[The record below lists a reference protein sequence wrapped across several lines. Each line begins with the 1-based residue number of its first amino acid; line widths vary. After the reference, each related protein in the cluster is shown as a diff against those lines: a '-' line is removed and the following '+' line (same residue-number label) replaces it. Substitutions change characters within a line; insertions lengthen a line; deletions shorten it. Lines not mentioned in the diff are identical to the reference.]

1 MRIFV
6 LIYLCVHTKACKD
19 LYVFLT
25 MLSQTKAFR
34 KRKEGR
40 ILSKQKTTKEK
51 IEEAFAWT
59 LVIAILGGAIILGKR
74 HQKEINIINAEN
86 EKKQQ
91 LQEKQKERNLIEKS
105 MPTGA
110 ITCSKDGEV
119 FLQLSSEDNLNAS
132 FRITKKGVLIIDYF
146 DHGSPKHLEE
156 RNATCVSSF
165 VKPQTP

>member
-1 MRIFV
+1 M
-6 LIYLCVHTKACKD
+6 
-19 LYVFLT
+19 
-25 MLSQTKAFR
+25 S
-34 KRKEGR
+34 KRK
-40 ILSKQKTTKEK
+40 LTKEN
-51 IEEAFAWT
+51 IETIIALA
-59 LVIAILGGAIILGKR
+59 LVIAIMAGAIFLIKS
-74 HQKEINIINAEN
+74 HQKQINIINSEN

>member
-6 LIYLCVHTKACKD
+6 LISLCVHTKACKD
-19 LYVFLT
+19 LYVFL

-40 ILSKQKTTKEK
+40 ILSKRKLTKEN
-51 IEEAFAWT
+51 IETIIALA
-59 LVIAILGGAIILGKR
+59 LVIAIMAGAIFLIKS
-74 HQKEINIINAEN
+74 HQKQINIIDAEN
-86 EKKQQ
+86 ERKQQ

-146 DHGSPKHLEE
+146 DHGTPKHLEE

-165 VKPQTP
+165 VKPQAP

>member
-1 MRIFV
+1 M
-6 LIYLCVHTKACKD
+6 A
-19 LYVFLT
+19 
-25 MLSQTKAFR
+25 
-34 KRKEGR
+34 
-40 ILSKQKTTKEK
+40 
-51 IEEAFAWT
+51 
-59 LVIAILGGAIILGKR
+59 GAIFLIKS
-74 HQKEINIINAEN
+74 HQKQINIINSEN

>member
-6 LIYLCVHTKACKD
+6 LIYFCVHTKACKD
-19 LYVFLT
+19 LYVFL

-40 ILSKQKTTKEK
+40 ILSKRKLTKEN
-51 IEEAFAWT
+51 IETIIALA
-59 LVIAILGGAIILGKR
+59 LVIAIMAGAIFLIKN
-74 HQKEINIINAEN
+74 HQKQIDIINAEN
-86 EKKQQ
+86 KRKEQ
-91 LQEKQKERNLIEKS
+91 LEEKQKERNLIEKA

-110 ITCSKDGEV
+110 ITCSKDGKV
-119 FLQLSSEDNLNAS
+119 FLQLSSEDSLNAS
-132 FRITKKGVLIIDYF
+132 FRVSKHGVLIIDYF

>member
-40 ILSKQKTTKEK
+40 ILSKRKLTKEN
-51 IEEAFAWT
+51 IETIIALA
-59 LVIAILGGAIILGKR
+59 LVILIMAGAIFLIKN
-74 HQKEINIINAEN
+74 HQKQIDIINAEN
-86 EKKQQ
+86 ERRQQ
-91 LQEKQKERNLIEKS
+91 IEQKQKERDLIEKA

-110 ITCSKDGEV
+110 ITCSKDGKV
-119 FLQLSSEDNLNAS
+119 FLQLSSEDNLNAA
-132 FRITKKGVLIIDYF
+132 FRVTKSGVLIIDYF

>member
-6 LIYLCVHTKACKD
+6 LISLCVHTKACKD
-19 LYVFLT
+19 LYVFL

-40 ILSKQKTTKEK
+40 ILSKRKLTKEN
-51 IEEAFAWT
+51 IETIIALA
-59 LVIAILGGAIILGKR
+59 LVIAIMAGAIFLIKS
-74 HQKEINIINAEN
+74 HQKQINIIDAEN
-86 EKKQQ
+86 ERKQQ

-119 FLQLSSEDNLNAS
+119 FLQLSSEDNLNVS

-146 DHGSPKHLEE
+146 DHGTPKHLEE

-165 VKPQTP
+165 VKPQAP

>member
-1 MRIFV
+1 MRISV

-19 LYVFLT
+19 LYVFL

-51 IEEAFAWT
+51 IEEVFAWT
-59 LVIAILGGAIILGKR
+59 LVIAIMAGATFLAKA
-74 HQKEINIINAEN
+74 HQKQINIINSEN
-86 EKKQQ
+86 ERKEQIA
-91 LQEKQKERNLIEKS
+91 EKQKERNLIEKA

-119 FLQLSSEDNLNAS
+119 FLQLSSEDNLNAA
-132 FRITKKGVLIIDYF
+132 FRVTKNGVLMIDYF
-146 DHGSPKHLEE
+146 DHGTPKHLEE
-156 RNATCVSSF
+156 KGATCVSSF

>member
-6 LIYLCVHTKACKD
+6 LISLCVHTKACKD
-19 LYVFLT
+19 LYVFL

-40 ILSKQKTTKEK
+40 ILSKRKLTKEN
-51 IEEAFAWT
+51 IETIIALA
-59 LVIAILGGAIILGKR
+59 LVIAIMAGAIFLIKS
-74 HQKEINIINAEN
+74 HQKQIDIINAEN
-86 EKKQQ
+86 ERKEQIEQ
-91 LQEKQKERNLIEKS
+91 KQKERNLIEKA

-119 FLQLSSEDNLNAS
+119 FLQLSSEDSLNAS
-132 FRITKKGVLIIDYF
+132 FRVSKHGVLIIDYF
-146 DHGSPKHLEE
+146 DHGTPKHLEE
-156 RNATCVSSF
+156 KGATCISSF

>member
-6 LIYLCVHTKACKD
+6 LISLCVHTKACKD
-19 LYVFLT
+19 LYVFL

-40 ILSKQKTTKEK
+40 ILSKRKLTKEN
-51 IEEAFAWT
+51 IETIIALA
-59 LVIAILGGAIILGKR
+59 LVIAIMAGAIFLIKS
-74 HQKEINIINAEN
+74 HQKQINIIDAEN
-86 EKKQQ
+86 ERKQQ

-119 FLQLSSEDNLNAS
+119 FLQLSSEDNLNVS

-146 DHGSPKHLEE
+146 DHGTPKHLEE
-156 RNATCVSSF
+156 KGATCVSSF

>member
-25 MLSQTKAFR
+25 RR
-34 KRKEGR
+34 KLFGKGR
-40 ILSKQKTTKEK
+40 ILSKQRFTKEK
-51 IEEAFAWT
+51 IETIIALA
-59 LVIAILGGAIILGKR
+59 LVILIMAGAIFLIKN
-74 HQKEINIINAEN
+74 HQKQIDIINAEN
-86 EKKQQ
+86 ERKEQIEQ
-91 LQEKQKERNLIEKS
+91 KQKERNLIEKA

-119 FLQLSSEDNLNAS
+119 FLQLSSEDSLNAS
-132 FRITKKGVLIIDYF
+132 FRVSKHGVLIIDYF
-146 DHGSPKHLEE
+146 DHGTPKHLEE
-156 RNATCVSSF
+156 KGATCVSSF

>member
-19 LYVFLT
+19 LYVFL

-40 ILSKQKTTKEK
+40 ILSKRKLTKEN
-51 IEEAFAWT
+51 IETIIALA
-59 LVIAILGGAIILGKR
+59 LVILIMAGAIFLIKN
-74 HQKEINIINAEN
+74 HQKQIDIINAEN
-86 EKKQQ
+86 ERKEQIEQ
-91 LQEKQKERNLIEKS
+91 KQKERDLIEKA

-110 ITCSKDGEV
+110 ITCSKDGKV

-132 FRITKKGVLIIDYF
+132 FRFTKNGVLMIDYF
-146 DHGSPKHLEE
+146 DHGTPKHLEE
-156 RNATCVSSF
+156 KGATCVSSF

>member
-19 LYVFLT
+19 LYVFL

-40 ILSKQKTTKEK
+40 ILSKRKLTKEN
-51 IEEAFAWT
+51 IETIIALA
-59 LVIAILGGAIILGKR
+59 LVIAIMAGAIFLIKS
-74 HQKEINIINAEN
+74 HQKQINIINSEN
-86 EKKQQ
+86 ERRQQ
-91 LQEKQKERNLIEKS
+91 IEQKQKERNLIEKAR
-105 MPTGA
+105 PIGA
-110 ITCSKDGEV
+110 ITCSKDGKV
-119 FLQLSSEDNLNAS
+119 FLQLSSEDSLNAS
-132 FRITKKGVLIIDYF
+132 FRVSKHGVLIIDYF

>member
-34 KRKEGR
+34 KGKEGR
-40 ILSKQKTTKEK
+40 ILSKRKLTKEN
-51 IEEAFAWT
+51 IETIIALA
-59 LVIAILGGAIILGKR
+59 LVILIMAGAIFLIKN
-74 HQKEINIINAEN
+74 HQKQIDIINAEN
-86 EKKQQ
+86 ERRQQ
-91 LQEKQKERNLIEKS
+91 IEQKQKERNLIEKAR
-105 MPTGA
+105 PIGA
-110 ITCSKDGEV
+110 ITCSKDGKV
-119 FLQLSSEDNLNAS
+119 FLQLSSEDSLNAS
-132 FRITKKGVLIIDYF
+132 FRVSKHGVLIIDYF